1 MIAYW
6 TPIFLYEKERKLNQ
20 QIKTQNEFLNKKKL
34 NSFRKIL

>member
-20 QIKTQNEFLNKKKL
+20 QIKTQNEFLY
-34 NSFRKIL
+34 